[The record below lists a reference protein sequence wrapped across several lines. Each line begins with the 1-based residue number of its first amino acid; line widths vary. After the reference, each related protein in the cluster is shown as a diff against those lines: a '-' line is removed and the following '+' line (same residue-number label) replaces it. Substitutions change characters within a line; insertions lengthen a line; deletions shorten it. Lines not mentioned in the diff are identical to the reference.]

1 MNKRHL
7 SRLAEEGAAE
17 EGAAGPQAAAAD
29 PEAAAADP
37 EAAAESLPCG
47 TWPHLPGC
55 VNQTEAALGIMPE
68 DIQFE
73 CGGSASG
80 RVCLG
85 AAESCIDSAEYAS
98 QRLYAIS
105 QFTGVESRTRNVC
118 KCFSSNGCRPAC
130 NVAVYT
136 RWSATAGINCPAN
149 PPTYLS
155 ETGVYQYGDPE
166 ATYVAPEDY
175 SFDNYPEYPNPAG
188 HSYSTADARSS
199 YEAEPA
205 IGYYQR
211 PLTASYKSGYD
222 LNVLAS
228 GTYNPYGAVD
238 TPRYDNDLEEA
249 TKPGGYGAF

>member
-1 MNKRHL
+1 MSRGLRQQSVALAVASGVLCAALLLVVGTLGQARPAAQLQTGVLHRQQRAGAAAGSRGASVKMNKRHL

-166 ATYVAPEDY
+166 ATYVSP
-175 SFDNYPEYPNPAG
+175 
-188 HSYSTADARSS
+188 
-199 YEAEPA
+199 
-205 IGYYQR
+205 
-211 PLTASYKSGYD
+211 
-222 LNVLAS
+222 
-228 GTYNPYGAVD
+228 
-238 TPRYDNDLEEA
+238 
-249 TKPGGYGAF
+249 KP